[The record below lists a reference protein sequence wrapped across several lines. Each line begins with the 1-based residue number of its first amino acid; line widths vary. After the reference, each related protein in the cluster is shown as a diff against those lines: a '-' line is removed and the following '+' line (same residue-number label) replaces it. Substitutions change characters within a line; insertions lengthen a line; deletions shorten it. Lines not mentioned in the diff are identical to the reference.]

1 MISRHIRACSFNR
14 PVTVCRKTLLETA
27 MENVNRNHKNSVFSS
42 LFSDPDVLRELY
54 SAIEGV
60 AVPPETPID
69 INTLTDVLYKG
80 RINDVSFLIDNRLVV
95 LVEHQSTINDNIP
108 IRLLMY
114 IARVY
119 EKIIN
124 RRKIYQAKLEKI
136 PRPEFIV
143 LYNGEKE
150 CPDYEELKLSD
161 AFKDIEGLKSSDI
174 NKLPLELIVQVYNVN
189 HGHNPV
195 ILEKSG
201 TLDDYSVFIGKI
213 REYQKV
219 EDSLEK
225 AAGSAI
231 IYCIKNNILKEYLE
245 AHASEVL
252 NMLLAEWNQ
261 DEAVEVAR
269 EEGHEDGLKEG
280 LEEGEEIGME
290 KEKLIIAKNLLS
302 EGSTPEFVQRITGLS
317 LEKIKE
323 L

>member
-1 MISRHIRACSFNR
+1 M
-14 PVTVCRKTLLETA
+14 K
-27 MENVNRNHKNSVFSS
+27 NVNRNHKNSVFSS

-60 AVPPETPID
+60 TIPPETPID

-80 RINDVSFLIDNRLVV
+80 QINDVSFLIDNRLVV
-95 LVEHQSTINDNIP
+95 LVEHQSTINENIP
-108 IRLLMY
+108 LRLLMY
-114 IARVY
+114 IVRVY

-161 AFKDIEGLKSSDI
+161 AFKDIEELKSSDI
-174 NKLPLELIVQVYNVN
+174 KKLPLELIVQVYNVN

-195 ILEKSG
+195 ILKKSE
-201 TLDDYSVFIGKI
+201 TLDDYSIFIDKI
-213 REYQKV
+213 REYQKE

-225 AAGSAI
+225 AARSAI

-252 NMLLAEWNQ
+252 NMLLTEWNQ

-269 EEGHEDGLKEG
+269 EEGHEDGFKEG
-280 LEEGEEIGME
+280 LEEGEEIGMKKGRQYFLE
-290 KEKLIIAKNLLS
+290 MLNQGLTS
-302 EGSTPEFVQRITGLS
+302 EE
-317 LEKIKE
+317 IKE
-323 L
+323 RLRDS